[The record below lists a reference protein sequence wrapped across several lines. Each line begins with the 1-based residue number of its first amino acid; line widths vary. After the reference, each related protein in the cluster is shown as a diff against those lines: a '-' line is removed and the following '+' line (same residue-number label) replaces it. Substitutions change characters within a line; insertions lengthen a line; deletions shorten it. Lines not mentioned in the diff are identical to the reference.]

1 MVHDTMRR
9 RFACKHGPAT
19 GLAVDVAGLDMK
31 GIEPSLLDKLFDDS
45 PKDAGGSVF
54 KRFSTEEYKDSVA
67 RDVES
72 LLNNRFVLDEAGLKH
87 FPECQ
92 RSLVTYG
99 IHDFSGLSLASS
111 YDRAF
116 ICNSL
121 ELAISRHEGR
131 LSKVQVTLREDQR
144 STGALRFSINALL
157 VIHPSREPVS
167 FDALLQPATLQ
178 YSVSRSRRA
187 AA

>member
-1 MVHDTMRR
+1 M
-9 RFACKHGPAT
+9 
-19 GLAVDVAGLDMK
+19 AGGYMK
-31 GIEPSLLDKLFDDS
+31 GIEPSLLDKLFDDD
-45 PKDAGGSVF
+45 PRDPHGGVF
-54 KRFSTEEYKDSVA
+54 KRFSTEQYKDSVA

-72 LLNNRFVLDEAGLKH
+72 LLNNRFVMDEAGLKH
-87 FPECQ
+87 YPQCQ
-92 RSLVTYG
+92 RSLMTYG
-99 IHDFSGLSLASS
+99 IHDFSGRSLASS

-116 ICNSL
+116 ICHSL

-131 LSKVQVTLREDQR
+131 LSNVQVVLREDER

-178 YSVSRSRRA
+178 YSVHRNRRA